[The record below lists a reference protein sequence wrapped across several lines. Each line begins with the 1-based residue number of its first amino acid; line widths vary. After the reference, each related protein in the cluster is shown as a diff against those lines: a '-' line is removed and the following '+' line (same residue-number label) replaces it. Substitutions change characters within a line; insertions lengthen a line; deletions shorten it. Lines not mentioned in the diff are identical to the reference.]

1 MKIAI
6 PMKDEERIS
15 NHFAKA
21 THYLVVDSKTQQ
33 QISIK
38 TNTDQG
44 CASKEQII
52 AWLQSEYVESVYVKD
67 IGRHYWKKLTN
78 AHFNTFRIA
87 RTIRTITEF
96 WSGYENS
103 VALTDTKQLKADQ
116 KEKQSKACCH
126 QQTTSHPISDTKRP
140 MLARLRKISAICQQK
155 STVTSCNTE
164 KHCCGRHHG

>member
-6 PMKDEERIS
+6 PMRDEERIS

-67 IGRHYWKKLTN
+67 IGRHYWKKLTD
-78 AHFNTFRIA
+78 AHFNTFRIP

-96 WSGYENS
+96 WSDYENS
-103 VALTDTKQLKADQ
+103 VALTDIVQLKAAQ
-116 KEKQSKACCH
+116 KEQQTKVCCH
-126 QQTTSHPISDTKRP
+126 QQTASHPISDTKHP
-140 MLARLRKISAICQQK
+140 MFARLSKISAICQQK
-155 STVTSCNTE
+155 STVTSCKGD